1 MCNNKKCL
9 IVYEFVKN
17 LLKSAHKDMETNTAH
32 SKFVTFVSKYNT
44 WPSWLWPT
52 WLYQA
57 MITWL
62 VADFDFNFHNYYHT
76 K

>member
-1 MCNNKKCL
+1 MLQPAHILTSFTQHSVMCNNKKCL

-44 WPSWLWPT
+44 WPS
-52 WLYQA
+52 
-57 MITWL
+57 
-62 VADFDFNFHNYYHT
+62 
-76 K
+76 